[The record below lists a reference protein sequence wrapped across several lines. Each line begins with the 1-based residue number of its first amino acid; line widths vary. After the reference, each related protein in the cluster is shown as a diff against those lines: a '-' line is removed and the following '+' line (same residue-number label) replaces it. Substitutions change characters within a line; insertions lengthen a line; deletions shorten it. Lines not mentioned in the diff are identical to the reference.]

1 VVCVLMNIELI
12 VISTTAFFI
21 LLGLVAYG
29 AQLEQK
35 YKNLQN
41 DYDDLKK
48 KKEKQ

>member
-1 VVCVLMNIELI
+1 MVFVLINIELI
-12 VISTTAFFI
+12 VISFTAFFI

-29 AQLEQK
+29 AKLEQQ

-48 KKEKQ
+48 EKEKQ